1 MDHSVRVET
10 ERRRHERFA
19 VQGDAYAVLRSDSS
33 RLGKIIDVSRGGM
46 SFRYVDGAEN
56 VTGTAAVD
64 VFLLNR
70 PVLMKSVPVRSCCDF
85 PLDTP
90 SVDTEEALRRRCVE
104 FVALE
109 PGQAS
114 ALEDFITHHT
124 RPLS

>member
-1 MDHSVRVET
+1 MDHPARVET

-19 VQGDAYAVLRSDSS
+19 VQSDAYAVLRSHLP

-46 SFRYVDGAEN
+46 SFRYVDGSEN
-56 VTGTAAVD
+56 ISGTAAMD
-64 VFLLNR
+64 VFLLNQ

-85 PLDTP
+85 ALDP
-90 SVDTEEALRRRCVE
+90 MSADDDESLRRSCVE

-114 ALEDFITHHT
+114 ALEDFIAHHT
-124 RPLS
+124 LPLG